1 MPEDKVWGPPYA
13 CTFCCVRIH
22 DLKSTQARQGHR
34 GEASSEAGGSDAG
47 PADGARA
54 EAAAFL
60 PPAPRPRASV
70 TRSSVTSERAPP
82 GRKIPVPKRPRS
94 LGAAMPPAQCLP
106 GQRSRHDRNQA
117 GSRPARAPPPPER
130 DRRSRTGKP
139 DILEF
144 MGSQTAGHNLAT
156 EIQQQGLLLSSLKI
170 LNHSFLKI

>member
-60 PPAPRPRASV
+60 PPAPRPRTSV
-70 TRSSVTSERAPP
+70 CIRHQVVRHQVV
-82 GRKIPVPKRPRS
+82 RH
-94 LGAAMPPAQCLP
+94 LGARAARKEEDPSAEAAMLTGRRHAAHAVP
-106 GQRSRHDRNQA
+106 G
-117 GSRPARAPPPPER
+117 
-130 DRRSRTGKP
+130 
-139 DILEF
+139 
-144 MGSQTAGHNLAT
+144 
-156 EIQQQGLLLSSLKI
+156 
-170 LNHSFLKI
+170 